1 MTLTRHAPV
10 ITIAIAL
17 MLLAPA
23 GFAVSPAQ
31 RPEAPNWDPQ
41 LAAEIARQYDTAG
54 AASELNRLLY
64 AADAGQVL
72 RALKDLERRA
82 DWPVPAREAA
92 LAAFTESLRGVP
104 RDTVPEAVLDHLKAY
119 RARILVPHHD
129 RADIGEPM
137 FRIGA
142 QVHGVENGWA
152 YDEAALRGGR
162 LAARGPME
170 FIGAWRRADS
180 LAKRNG
186 LLDGLRVASPESVA
200 AVHQQAMMA
209 LTTEPAIAP
218 LAARSALA
226 TGDVDALQLIILQG
240 DSVMLP
246 PTLRQAAAQLHA
258 QEAANIF
265 LDLLDA
271 APAPRVALVL
281 GAWAPMLIESPEVEA
296 RLLTLLDHP
305 ELGSA
310 AALTLSKQ
318 PSDAALEALDR
329 ISRQDENWLAADRAW
344 MALDL
349 YEQGLLEGWR

>member
-1 MTLTRHAPV
+1 MTLTRPAPV

-23 GFAVSPAQ
+23 GLAAVTRQAPA
-31 RPEAPNWDPQ
+31 APNWDPQ
-41 LAAEIARQYDTAG
+41 LAAEIARQYDTRA
-54 AASELNRLLY
+54 AASELNQLLY
-64 AADAGQVL
+64 SADSGQVL
-72 RALKDLERRA
+72 QALSELERRA

-92 LAAFTESLRGVP
+92 LATFAESLRGVP
-104 RDTVPEAVLDHLKAY
+104 RDAVPEAVLDRLKAY
-119 RARILVPHHD
+119 RPRTLVPHHD
-129 RADIGEPM
+129 RADVGEPM

-142 QVHGVENGWA
+142 LVHGVENGWT
-152 YDEAALRGGR
+152 YDEAALQGGR

-170 FIGAWRRADS
+170 FLGAWRRADS
-180 LAKRNG
+180 LPKRNG
-186 LLDGLRVASPESVA
+186 LLDGLRVASPEAVA

-209 LTTEPAIAP
+209 LGTEPAIAP

-226 TGDVDALQLIILQG
+226 TGDVGALQLVILQG
-240 DSVMLP
+240 DSAMLP
-246 PTLRQAAAQLHA
+246 HTLRQAAAQLHT

-281 GAWAPMLIESPEVEA
+281 GAWAPMLVESPEVEA

-318 PSDAALEALDR
+318 PSVAALEALDR

-349 YEQGLLEGWR
+349 YEQGLLEGWQ